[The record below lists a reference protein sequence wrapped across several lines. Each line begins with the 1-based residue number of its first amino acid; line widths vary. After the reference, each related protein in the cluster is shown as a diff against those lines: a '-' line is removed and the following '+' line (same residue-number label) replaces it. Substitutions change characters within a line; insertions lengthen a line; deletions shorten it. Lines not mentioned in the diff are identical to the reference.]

1 MSIVAPPEPP
11 RPDVLEA
18 LIREARTRQRR
29 RRLRGAAVVA
39 AVAAIALSIWAAV
52 PGRTNATRPDLS
64 GSPRAAGIAPC
75 SPAQLRISLPRRVAG
90 LGHLNGDLRFT
101 NVGGTEC
108 QVSGWPTVDAVEAN
122 GTAIRAERIQ
132 ALWMAWALN
141 WPRSRP
147 DRPVLLARGGSAD
160 AEIDGAD
167 VPPGSRNACPAA
179 RWLRVTAPGGE
190 HPATISAVW
199 WRNGEQPVYYS
210 LCGGIAVTRFFPPS
224 ALRH

>member
-1 MSIVAPPEPP
+1 MSVVAPPEPP
-11 RPDVLEA
+11 RPDELEA

-39 AVAAIALSIWAAV
+39 AVAAIGLSIWAAV
-52 PGRTNATRPDLS
+52 PGRTNATRPDRS
-64 GSPRAAGIAPC
+64 GSPRGAGAAPC
-75 SPAQLRISLPRRVAG
+75 SPAQLRISLPRRFAG

-101 NVGGTEC
+101 NVGRGRC
-108 QVSGWPTVDAVEAN
+108 QLSGWPTVVAVQAD
-122 GTAIRAERIQ
+122 GKATRAKRIP

-147 DRPVLLARGGSAD
+147 ARPVVLARGRSAD
-160 AEIDGAD
+160 AEIDGGD
-167 VPPGSRNACPAA
+167 VSIGSATTCPAA
-179 RWLRVTAPGGE
+179 RRLRVTAPGGH
-190 HPATISAVW
+190 HPVTISAVW

-224 ALRH
+224 VLPH